1 MYRHNRPLFGSYY
14 TSVVKTYATTNVL
27 LIIAVYEKDFSN
39 VNYTILQKYKN
50 DRYNIAF
57 MFENDRLVRAT

>member
-1 MYRHNRPLFGSYY
+1 
-14 TSVVKTYATTNVL
+14 VIKTYAITYVTTNVS

-39 VNYTILQKYKN
+39 INETRLQKYKN

-57 MFENDRLVRAT
+57 MYENDCLVRAAIM